1 MNEKIFEMHAEICK
15 VFTSPKRL
23 EIIDLLREGEKS
35 VSDLS
40 LSTNISQSN
49 VSQHLAVLR
58 EKGVVAT
65 RRDGNTIFYRVSNP
79 KILEACRLMRE
90 VLLENL
96 SEKGKLAKDI
106 GGR

>member
-1 MNEKIFEMHAEICK
+1 
-15 VFTSPKRL
+15 
-23 EIIDLLREGEKS
+23 
-35 VSDLS
+35 
-40 LSTNISQSN
+40 
-49 VSQHLAVLR
+49 
-58 EKGVVAT
+58 VAT